1 MQVKRS
7 KRLAFSV
14 VFKVIITVQVISDRF
29 TVGEIPRSGARFNEM
44 VEKESRPV

>member
-1 MQVKRS
+1 MQVKRN

-14 VFKVIITVQVISDRF
+14 VFEVIINAQVVSDRF

-44 VEKESRPV
+44 VEK